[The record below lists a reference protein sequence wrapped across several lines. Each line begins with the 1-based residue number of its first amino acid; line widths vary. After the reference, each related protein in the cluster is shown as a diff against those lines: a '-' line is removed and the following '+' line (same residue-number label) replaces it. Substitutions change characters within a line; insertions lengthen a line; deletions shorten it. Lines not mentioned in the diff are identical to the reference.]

1 MPQGSDWLENAQ
13 MLYTIMMECN
23 INTRIKLDFSF
34 PKEMP
39 GKKIYTMRTLESI
52 FKIQHSCFL

>member
-13 MLYTIMMECN
+13 MLYTIMIEYN
-23 INTRIKLDFSF
+23 IKERIKLNFSF

-39 GKKIYTMRTLESI
+39 GKKSMP
-52 FKIQHSCFL
+52 